1 MCQVLQSIPKQ
12 KVNFDAFYKALGII
26 ICFSSHKYFNFMD
39 YLSYNDKLLDAFEER
54 FGDNIQEGV
63 EFVERFCR
71 NNSHI

>member
-12 KVNFDAFYKALGII
+12 KVNFDAFYMTFVII